1 MRVAEEDILGMKGL
15 WAYKS
20 LEQRVCRKSCGLGHR
35 PVVLWDSPTAIYLQA
50 SQALQAFLKPFTPK
64 MSASKPKIVVRSAG
78 SSAAMPKAS
87 AVVTVAVPKAA
98 AQRVVVAAAPSRPAA
113 KKTVQKVIYV
123 EEEEE
128 EVLTPAQILAGLEA
142 QIASLK
148 SALKVKGLKKDGTPR
163 AKREYVASEAQTAW
177 NTYVQEVREEHGY
190 MGDEEGNVI
199 YDAKTGEPKLA
210 ISYKEAMQIASAR
223 RKAGDPSAPPAVQKA
238 VAAPKTVVKAAGGAG
253 VPVVKK
259 NTVVVKTSAAPAA
272 VPVKKTAAELRA
284 EFLAKKAAA
293 AAAAQAAANA
303 VAEASAAAAA
313 EEETAPAEE
322 ESNEA
327 IEWDFKG
334 QTYYK
339 TSDNLCWMVGDDG
352 ERIWA
357 GVYLPEEDRIDD
369 SIAEPSFD

>member
-1 MRVAEEDILGMKGL
+1 MKG
-15 WAYKS
+15 
-20 LEQRVCRKSCGLGHR
+20 RRR
-35 PVVLWDSPTAIYLQA
+35 PIVLWDSPTAIYLQA

-64 MSASKPKIVVRSAG
+64 MSASKPKIVVRAAG

-87 AVVTVAVPKAA
+87 TVVTVAVPKAA
-98 AQRVVVAAAPSRPAA
+98 AQRVVVAAPSRPAAA

-128 EVLTPAQILAGLEA
+128 EALTPAQILAGLEA

-163 AKREYVASEAQTAW
+163 VKREYNPSEAQAAW
-177 NTYVQEVREEHGY
+177 NNYVQEVREEHGY
-190 MGDEEGNVI
+190 MEDEDGNAI

-210 ISYKEAMQIASAR
+210 ISYKEAMSIASAR
-223 RKAGDPSAPPAVQKA
+223 RKAGDPSAPPPAQKA

-259 NTVVVKTSAAPAA
+259 NTVVAKTSAAPAA

-293 AAAAQAAANA
+293 AAAAQAE
-303 VAEASAAAAA
+303 AEAAAASAA

-327 IEWDFKG
+327 VEWDFQG

-369 SIAEPSFD
+369 SAEEPSFD

>member
-1 MRVAEEDILGMKGL
+1 MKG
-15 WAYKS
+15 
-20 LEQRVCRKSCGLGHR
+20 RRR
-35 PVVLWDSPTAIYLQA
+35 PVVLWDSPQRSDYKPLT
-50 SQALQAFLKPFTPK
+50 SPFTPFKPFKPK
-64 MSASKPKIVVRSAG
+64 MSVAKPKIVVRAAG

-128 EVLTPAQILAGLEA
+128 EEALTPAQILAGLEA
-142 QIASLK
+142 QIASLR

-163 AKREYVASEAQTAW
+163 AKREYVASEGQIAW

-190 MGDEEGNVI
+190 MGDEEGNII

-293 AAAAQAAANA
+293 QAEAAA
-303 VAEASAAAAA
+303 VAEAAA

-327 IEWDFKG
+327 VEWEFQG

-339 TSDNLCWMVGDDG
+339 TSDNLCWLMGDDG

-369 SIAEPSFD
+369 SAEEPSFE